1 MKNVDIAR
9 DVAEGRVHGR
19 FRVEFNKLQVT
30 VAAAGAGVGFGTVPI
45 GDLPTGMLFIT
56 HAKGSIKLQTTDT
69 DISATFNGDF
79 AIGTTPTADA
89 TVTSTDADILPL
101 TAVGPAVARVA
112 PAVSARRANPDTT
125 SAITYGAAQ
134 YLDNTAGG
142 LELNLNVL
150 IDAADI
156 VDATSGVFLADGWVD
171 IMLSVQP

>member
-112 PAVSARRANPDTT
+112 PAVSARKAN
-125 SAITYGAAQ
+125 AAAVGDFF
-134 YLDNTAGG
+134 LDNTAGG

>member
-19 FRVEFNKLQVT
+19 YRVEFNKLAVT
-30 VAAAGAGVGFGTVPI
+30 VAAAGAAVGFGTVPLA
-45 GDLPTGMLFIT
+45 DLPTGMLFIT
-56 HAKGSIKLQTTDT
+56 AAKGSVRLSTVDT
-69 DISATFNGDF
+69 DISATFNGDVSV
-79 AIGTTPTADA
+79 GTVA
-89 TVTSTDADILPL
+89 TVDVDVSDAGEADILPS

-112 PAVSARRANPDTT
+112 PAIVARRANPTDAPTLVA
-125 SAITYGAAQ
+125 SQYVDNSSGA
-134 YLDNTAGG
+134 

-156 VDATSGVFLADGWVD
+156 VDAQSAIFLADGWVD